1 MSAEI
6 EYKTYIGEDIDIV
19 VHFEIEPEEPMTRG
33 HPGCAAELVFN
44 DIALVDGNSIMDIL
58 NKETLDKLE
67 VECFEHANEL
77 AYDAYLSSFYG

>member
-1 MSAEI
+1 MSEI
-6 EYKTYIGEDIDIV
+6 EYKTYIGEDIDIM
-19 VHFEIEPEEPMTRG
+19 VHFEINPEEPMTRH

-58 NKETLDKLE
+58 NEETLDKLG

-77 AYDAYLSSFYG
+77 AYDVSTANV